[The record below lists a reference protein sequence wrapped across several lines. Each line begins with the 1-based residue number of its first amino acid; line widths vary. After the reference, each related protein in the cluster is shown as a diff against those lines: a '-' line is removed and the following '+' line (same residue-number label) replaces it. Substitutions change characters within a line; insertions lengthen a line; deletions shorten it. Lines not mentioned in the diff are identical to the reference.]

1 VGDDDRKLGAELPND
16 DRTSHFSREGGLID
30 GGNREQTESMTVQVQ
45 VQRFASGYNV
55 VRVNGDLSGN
65 EGSTLHQ
72 FVAEELTRTPAHLA
86 LDLSGVKRIDRAGIE
101 ALSAAAGLAA
111 NSNTSFCLVA
121 AEAGPVATALV
132 AAHKR
137 QWFEIFASVQDAW
150 DHPR

>member
-16 DRTSHFSREGGLID
+16 DKTSYSSREGDVID
-30 GGNREQTESMTVQVQ
+30 GGNRAQTESMTVQ

-55 VRVNGDLSGN
+55 VRVSGDLSGN
-65 EGSTLHQ
+65 EGSTLHH
-72 FVAEELTRTPAHLA
+72 FVVEELTRTPAHLA
-86 LDLSGVKRIDRAGIE
+86 LDLRGVKRIDRAGIE

-121 AEAGPVATALV
+121 AEADPVATALV

-137 QWFEIFASVQDAW
+137 QWFEIFASVQEAW

>member
-1 VGDDDRKLGAELPND
+1 MGDDDRKLGAELPNVA
-16 DRTSHFSREGGLID
+16 RTSYSSREGDVID
-30 GGNREQTESMTVQVQ
+30 GGNRAQTESMTVQ

-65 EGSTLHQ
+65 EGSTLHH

-86 LDLSGVKRIDRAGIE
+86 LDVRGVKRIDRAGIE

-121 AEAGPVATALV
+121 AEADPVAIALV